1 LKDEFTSVALLIL
14 IIILTVDTKY
24 RHQQHN
30 YVDQPLPIQ
39 HKQDSFEKRKT
50 LFVNEFLKIQ
60 WILLNYFKFF

>member
-50 LFVNEFLKIQ
+50 IRE
-60 WILLNYFKFF
+60 